1 MIIAVDFD
9 NTLAFTDYPDIR
21 APNRPVI
28 DYIKARKLAGDTIIL
43 YTCRHDKELAEA
55 VEWCRQQGVEF
66 DYVNENAPELIE
78 RYGDSRKIA
87 ADIYIDDKNVLVSE
101 IMKEM
106 EVKNVNENR

>member
-55 VEWCRQQGVEF
+55 VEWCRQQGIEF
-66 DYVNENAPELIE
+66 NYINENVPELIE
-78 RYGDSRKIA
+78 MYGDSRKIA

-106 EVKNVNENR
+106 EVKSETD